1 MSKFKSEFDRRGVT
15 VIAVSFADPAKLA
28 FYQER
33 HQWPFELFADPE
45 RKAYAA
51 FNLKRLS
58 LFRVF
63 SPATLAGYLKLS
75 RRGMKREGYGG
86 DDIYQS
92 GGDFLVDRSGT
103 ILFAYRGQGPADRP
117 APARLLQ
124 EIDRV
129 LSMQDRAS
137 ISR

>member
-1 MSKFKSEFDRRGVT
+1 MRTLKSELDRRGV
-15 VIAVSFADPAKLA
+15 AVVAISFADPAKLA
-28 FYQER
+28 SYQER
-33 HQWPFELFADPE
+33 QRWPFKLFADPE
-45 RKAYAA
+45 RRAYAA

-58 LFRVF
+58 WFRVF

-129 LSMQDRAS
+129 LPMQDRAS
-137 ISR
+137 ISC

>member
-1 MSKFKSEFDRRGVT
+1 VSTFKSEFDRRGVT

-28 FYQER
+28 SYQDR
-33 HQWPFELFADPE
+33 HRWPFELFADPE
-45 RKAYAA
+45 RKAYAT

-58 LFRVF
+58 WFQVF
-63 SPATLAGYLKLS
+63 SPPTLARYFKLS

-92 GGDFLVDRSGT
+92 GGDFVIDRSGS
-103 ILFAYRGQGPADRP
+103 ILFAYRGKGPADRP
-117 APARLLQ
+117 APALLLR

-129 LSMQDRAS
+129 LSLQDRVS

>member
-1 MSKFKSEFDRRGVT
+1 VAALKSEFDRRGVT

-28 FYQER
+28 SYQDR
-33 HQWPFELFADPE
+33 HRWPFRLFADPE
-45 RKAYAA
+45 RKVYTA

-58 LFRVF
+58 WFRVF
-63 SPATLAGYLKLS
+63 SPATLARYLKLS
-75 RRGMKREGYGG
+75 RRGMKREVYGG

-117 APARLLQ
+117 APAKLLL
-124 EIDRV
+124 EIDRL
-129 LSMQDRAS
+129 LSEAAGVR
-137 ISR
+137 